1 MAIKSLYQLNETSWA
16 TATDIVNGNNG
27 SYTGCTLG
35 VWGKVGKAVNI
46 ASGSNE
52 INISSVITQNLSGSA
67 FEINFLTKKTGAFW
81 ANQWY
86 IYCNSAASQ
95 NLYLYNTS
103 STNLRYSY
111 QHSSWWAQ
119 TDVNYTHGMVTD
131 KWYMLT
137 YRGSGTTGELAIDW
151 VVKSTGTFAS
161 TVWAFTSNNYM
172 RISLSTQAIQATL
185 DQFSFSDTLSSTALL
200 KNKYLFYNGFM

>member
-1 MAIKSLYQLNETSWA
+1 MAIKSLYRLDETTLT
-16 TATDIVNGNNG
+16 TAVDSVNWNNG
-27 SYTGCTLG
+27 SYTGCTS
-35 VWGKVGKAVNI
+35 VNGKVWKAINI
-46 ASGSNE
+46 PSGSNE

-67 FEINFLTKKTGAFW
+67 FEINFLTKKTWAFW

-86 IYCNSAASQ
+86 IYCNSATSQ

-103 STNLRYSY
+103 ATNIRYAY

-119 TDVNYTHGMVTD
+119 TNIDYTHWMSTD

-137 YRGSGTTGELAIDW
+137 YRGSWTTGELAIDW

-172 RISLSTQAIQATL
+172 RISLSWQALQGTL
-185 DQFSFSDTLSSTALL
+185 DQFSFSNSLSSSAWL
-200 KNKYLFYNGFM
+200 KNKYLFYNGFL